1 MGGDLHVVGRVI
13 PVRPAVFHAIGG
25 VLPVRLAFVGDVV
38 LLFLRS
44 PIPWRGV
51 IQWPV
56 PRRGVDQDA
65 KPPSASGDEEDC
77 RVAILGH
84 GFVPLGRRCY
94 RCR

>member
-44 PIPWRGV
+44 PIPKQSKIENWDFRLRFRSL
-51 IQWPV
+51 I
-56 PRRGVDQDA
+56 R
-65 KPPSASGDEEDC
+65 SASLLREYATPTLTPTSREN
-77 RVAILGH
+77 L
-84 GFVPLGRRCY
+84 
-94 RCR
+94 